1 MYRGFKSLTLRNKR
15 LVKIMSKRRKKIVVS
30 IAERP
35 FLIGNDE
42 LMGWLGVDSEE
53 TLKKNYLLRGLH
65 PVQRGR
71 KIYYYKDRIDR
82 FLIENDEFIEANK

>member
-1 MYRGFKSLTLRNKR
+1 
-15 LVKIMSKRRKKIVVS
+15 MSKRRKKIVVS

-71 KIYYYKDRIDR
+71 KLYYYKDRIDR
-82 FLIENDEFIEANK
+82 FLIEMMNL